1 MGHFPVAVVEEGVV
15 VAMLMMGL
23 GKVGMDSEGGG
34 GDELGDFEPRR

>member
-1 MGHFPVAVVEEGVV
+1 MGHFPVAVVEEGAV

-23 GKVGMDSEGGG
+23 GKEGMEGRG